1 MTEDIVYITLEDETW
16 DMVAKA
22 VYGNEFL
29 ADKLMLAN
37 PDLLDKFAF
46 SEGDEILCPAFDG
59 EEFDEVPDWRD

>member
-1 MTEDIVYITLEDETW
+1 MTEDIVYITREDETW
-16 DMVAKA
+16 DMVAKE

-59 EEFDEVPDWRD
+59 EEFDEIPDWRD